1 MIFFTYWDKININK
15 KQIVSNR
22 YIDRGASMPSEKKRR
37 PTGAFRI
44 RKSQSVSYGRVK
56 NIISEK
62 VSDLNS
68 LNEKMKFEISERKRA
83 EAELEERNRLLG
95 TLLDVS
101 NLVSSSTMGT
111 KQLLEDILERL
122 SQIVDYNGAKVF
134 IVQGDF
140 ITLFAYKCSQFPEGV
155 QEYYMHFDAIPFGAR
170 LVSNR
175 KPVVIND
182 INSDD
187 LNAASFKK
195 TLSKYPD
202 FAIQGTRSWMG
213 IPMIV
218 KDRIIGILTLDHKET
233 GFYKK
238 HHADLGQAFAN
249 QAALEYENA
258 RLYNETTKKADEL
271 KTMFAV
277 QQAITSRLEL
287 DSVLQLIADES
298 RRLTNSVSTAVL
310 LVEGLDLVFSVFSGE
325 DYSKMTGKR
334 LPIGNSLLGRYLTL
348 GKSVIFKNE
357 QGALDGHVGIISE
370 AGDRT
375 YLIVPLLAGKKPVGI
390 ILAIS
395 KKTDEFHQ
403 EDERILNMF
412 ASSAVIGIENA
423 RMYEDEKRRHMED
436 KQKRHVAEGLRDI
449 LAILNS
455 NRNLDEILDFII
467 CEAVRLMGT
476 DSGAL
481 YRLQKEDDVLTLEA
495 ACGLPSEFLSNT
507 SVPVGLGPI
516 SKAVIEKKPV
526 VINDICGFLENNSD
540 ENGLNPQLAWL
551 GVNCSGLLAV
561 PLLSKDEVYGGI
573 ALFFKKQVDMPV
585 KKRFFSKEEVGLA
598 VAFADQ
604 ATLAIDN
611 ARLKAQAEEIA
622 VNAERSRLARD
633 LHDAVTQTLF
643 SASLIAEVLPRIWAK
658 NPEDGRQ
665 RLEELRQLARGA
677 LAEMRTLLLELRPAT
692 LVEAP
697 LEELLRHLAEAT
709 TGRARIPVTL
719 KIEGHAVLPTEV
731 KIAFYRIAQEALNNI
746 AKHSGASSAA
756 LTLNVDGSDECREVS
771 LTVRDDGRGFDP
783 YAVTGEHLGLGIM
796 RERADSIC
804 ACLTVCS
811 RVGDGTDISINWK
824 IIQ

>member
-1 MIFFTYWDKININK
+1 
-15 KQIVSNR
+15 
-22 YIDRGASMPSEKKRR
+22 MPSEKKRR
-37 PTGAFRI
+37 PAGTIRK
-44 RKSQSVSYGRVK
+44 RKSQSISSHGRVK

-101 NLVSSSTMGT
+101 NIVSSSTMGP

-122 SQIVDYNGAKVF
+122 SQIVEYNCAKVF
-134 IVQGDF
+134 IVQGDLLR
-140 ITLFAYKCSQFPEGV
+140 LFARKCSHLAEGV
-155 QEYYMHFDAIPFGAR
+155 QEYYMHSDAIPLGAR

-187 LNAASFKK
+187 LNASSFKK
-195 TLSKYPD
+195 TLSKHPD
-202 FAIQGTRSWMG
+202 FAIPGTQSWMG

-218 KDRIIGILTLDHKET
+218 KDRIIGILTLDHRET

-310 LVEGLDLVFSVFSGE
+310 LIEGQDLVFSVFSGE
-325 DYSKMTGKR
+325 DYSKMTGMR
-334 LPIGNSLLGRYLTL
+334 LPMGNSLLGRYLTL

-357 QGALDGHVGIISE
+357 QGALDGHAGIISE

-375 YLIVPLLAGKKPVGI
+375 YLLVPLIAGNKPVGI
-390 ILAIS
+390 ISAIS
-395 KKTDEFHQ
+395 KKTDEFDQ

-423 RMYEDEKRRHMED
+423 RMYEGEKRRHMED
-436 KQKRHVAEGLRDI
+436 EQKRHVAEGLRDI

-481 YRLQKEDDVLTLEA
+481 YRLQKEDDILTLEA
-495 ACGLPSEFLSNT
+495 ACGLPSDFLSNT
-507 SVPVGLGPI
+507 SVPLGLGPI

-526 VINDICGFLENNSD
+526 VINDICKFPDNSAGK
-540 ENGLNPQLAWL
+540 GLDPQLAWL
-551 GVNCSGLLAV
+551 SANCSGLLAV

-573 ALFFKKQVDMPV
+573 ALFFNKPEEVPE
-585 KKRFFSKEEVGLA
+585 KKRVFSKEEVGLA

-611 ARLKAQAEEIA
+611 ARLKVQAEEIA

-677 LAEMRTLLLELRPAT
+677 LAEMRTLLLELRPTT

-746 AKHSGASSAA
+746 SKHSGASSAT
-756 LTLNVDGSDECREVS
+756 LTLNVAGSDECREVS
-771 LTVRDDGRGFDP
+771 LEVRDDGKGFDP
-783 YAVTGEHLGLGIM
+783 YSVTGEHLGLGIM

-804 ACLTVCS
+804 ACLTVGS
-811 RVGDGTDISINWK
+811 RRGEGTDITISWK
-824 IIQ
+824 TVQ